1 MTIPC
6 ESEIVKKMLFCL
18 TGDRY
23 MFQDLLTGGDLFSY
37 IQHKGGRLPDIE
49 AAVIVRQIVIA
60 LDYLHDQNI
69 VHRDLKPDN
78 ILMTSRADG
87 CRVVLTDF
95 GCATLVNPISNRMS
109 TMVGTY
115 EFSAPLVCLVP
126 KIPADDL
133 ISAAEKWLCKAT
145 RATLKPQIFGLWVA

>member
-1 MTIPC
+1 MITPC
-6 ESEIVKKMLFCL
+6 ESWLVNKMFFCL
-18 TGDRY
+18 TGGRY
-23 MFQDLLTGGDLFSY
+23 IIQDLLTGGDLFSY

-95 GCATLVNPISNRMS
+95 GCATRVDRISNRMS
-109 TMVGTY
+109 TMIGTF
-115 EFSAPLVCLVP
+115 EFSAPLVCIFP
-126 KIPADDL
+126 RIPQM
-133 ISAAEKWLCKAT
+133 I
-145 RATLKPQIFGLWVA
+145 